1 MASLTT
7 SPERLGAALG
17 QLSHAKANF
26 LKNRLPQLPYEK
38 GRILGT
44 ANTGGGEA
52 LRSTLV
58 LERLRVLKPGL
69 KLCTAE
75 DRLRAQLQSPLACD
89 GQRAAERYT
98 DVEFHSAN

>member
-1 MASLTT
+1 MEPLIQ
-7 SPERLGAALG
+7 RLL
-17 QLSHAKANF
+17 Q
-26 LKNRLPQLPYEK
+26 
-38 GRILGT
+38 
-44 ANTGGGEA
+44 TGVPA
-52 LRSTLV
+52 I

-98 DVEFHSAN
+98 DVEFLTLTFTG